1 MKKENKIFLL
11 PVIILLLF
19 LMSKADLKA
28 SGSEYLCWVYY
39 CFFVI
44 LTICILISVTYYF
57 IKKKYKFRQIVIIN
71 FVIAS
76 ICGISI
82 LISSLFIGTN
92 FQTSNKDVIHESKPL
107 NFRPNNYVYEY
118 KNFFIRGN
126 KKIKCVA
133 EICD

>member
-11 PVIILLLF
+11 PAIILLLF

-28 SGSEYLCWVYY
+28 NSLEYLCWVYY
-39 CFFVI
+39 CFFII
-44 LTICILISVTYYF
+44 LTICILISATYFF
-57 IKKKYKFRQIVIIN
+57 IKKKYKLHQVALIDLAITCV
-71 FVIAS
+71 
-76 ICGISI
+76 CGISI

-92 FQTSNKDVIHESKPL
+92 FQTANKDVIHESKPFD
-107 NFRPNNYVYEY
+107 FRPNNYVYEY
-118 KNFFIRGN
+118 KNIFVRGN